1 MNLKKTWNK
10 KYGKS
15 EIVTKENS
23 PCKNVEI
30 DKVKKTK
37 GWRLFIMGT
46 EDIFLWRAAAR
57 EDFLPIFRESGVRSW
72 SLPGIPNIPSIST
85 QK

>member
-30 DKVKKTK
+30 DMVKLTK
-37 GWRLFIMGT
+37 GDKKAIVKLTKSMVCLF
-46 EDIFLWRAAAR
+46 
-57 EDFLPIFRESGVRSW
+57 
-72 SLPGIPNIPSIST
+72 
-85 QK
+85 